1 MNPIERF
8 LSTLFLFL
16 VFPSCLSIDIIAPN
30 QSIKDGDVL
39 VSSGQS
45 YELGFFSSGIDSTRR
60 YVGIWYRKV
69 SERTVVWVAN
79 RDNPIN
85 GTSGVLAINKHGN
98 LVIYENNRS
107 SVPVWSSNVPAS
119 ISMTNCTAQLLD
131 SGNLVLV
138 QQDRKGIL
146 WQSFDHGTD
155 TLLPGMKFGL
165 DLKIGLNR
173 SLSSWKSKD
182 DPGTGTVV
190 LGIDPSGFPQLF
202 LYKGQTGRWRGGP
215 WTGLRWSGVPQM
227 ATAYIFNVTFVSSVD
242 EVSYSYSINN
252 PSFISRLVVNES
264 GVVHRLTWNDR
275 DQQWF
280 EVWSSPKEPCDTYGQ
295 CGPNSNCDPY
305 QPNNFMCKCLPGF
318 EPKSPQEWYLR
329 DGSGGCVTKPNVST
343 CRSGEGFIKLARVKV
358 PDTSM
363 ASANMSLILKE
374 CEQECLRNCSCTAY
388 ASADERG
395 VGCLRWYGDL
405 LDTRTFSDVGQE
417 IYIRVDRA
425 ELAQYDKKS
434 RGFLAKKGML
444 AGLVLS
450 IAAAVFF
457 VIMFLFWLIKRKKT
471 AKGRQLK
478 FPFNIPTSLNGSLSG
493 KEVGGST
500 TSQHLPVFDIDI
512 ILAATENFSNEL
524 GYGGFGSVYKG
535 KLGNGQEI
543 AVKRL
548 SKTSGQGM
556 KEFMNEVRLISK
568 LQHRNLVKL
577 FGCCIHE
584 EEKMLIYEYLPNKS
598 LDFFIFDET
607 KRVLLDWRKRFEVV
621 SGIARG
627 VLYLHQDS
635 RLKIIHRDLK
645 ASNIL
650 LDAAM
655 NPKISDFGMA
665 RMFMEDQ
672 VQGKTTRVVGTY
684 GYMSPEYA
692 IHGQYSIKSDVFSYG
707 VLILEII
714 SGRKNSDYGEKEPWL
729 NLIGHVWDLWREE
742 KALDIVDPM
751 LEQSCPPH
759 EVLRCIQI
767 GLLCVQEFPDDRP
780 TMLEVVFMLGNEITL
795 PSPKKPAFVLRTRN
809 GQDLP
814 AMSRRAA
821 CSVNEVTVTVVEA
834 R

>member
-1 MNPIERF
+1 MIWYQANVDFF
-8 LSTLFLFL
+8 LS
-16 VFPSCLSIDIIAPN
+16 P
-30 QSIKDGDVL
+30 
-39 VSSGQS
+39 
-45 YELGFFSSGIDSTRR
+45 
-60 YVGIWYRKV
+60 
-69 SERTVVWVAN
+69 
-79 RDNPIN
+79 
-85 GTSGVLAINKHGN
+85 
-98 LVIYENNRS
+98 
-107 SVPVWSSNVPAS
+107 
-119 ISMTNCTAQLLD
+119 
-131 SGNLVLV
+131 
-138 QQDRKGIL
+138 
-146 WQSFDHGTD
+146 
-155 TLLPGMKFGL
+155 
-165 DLKIGLNR
+165 
-173 SLSSWKSKD
+173 
-182 DPGTGTVV
+182 
-190 LGIDPSGFPQLF
+190 
-202 LYKGQTGRWRGGP
+202 
-215 WTGLRWSGVPQM
+215 
-227 ATAYIFNVTFVSSVD
+227 
-242 EVSYSYSINN
+242 
-252 PSFISRLVVNES
+252 
-264 GVVHRLTWNDR
+264 
-275 DQQWF
+275 
-280 EVWSSPKEPCDTYGQ
+280 
-295 CGPNSNCDPY
+295 
-305 QPNNFMCKCLPGF
+305 
-318 EPKSPQEWYLR
+318 
-329 DGSGGCVTKPNVST
+329 
-343 CRSGEGFIKLARVKV
+343 
-358 PDTSM
+358 
-363 ASANMSLILKE
+363 
-374 CEQECLRNCSCTAY
+374 
-388 ASADERG
+388 
-395 VGCLRWYGDL
+395 
-405 LDTRTFSDVGQE
+405 
-417 IYIRVDRA
+417 
-425 ELAQYDKKS
+425 AQYDKKS
-434 RGFLAKKGML
+434 RGFLSKKGML

-450 IAAAVFF
+450 IAAGVFF
-457 VIMFLFWLIKRKKT
+457 VIMFSFWLIKRKKT

-478 FPFNIPTSLNGSLSG
+478 FPFNIPTSLNVSLSG
-493 KEVGGST
+493 KEVGRST
-500 TSQHLPVFDIDI
+500 TSEYVPVFDIDI

-556 KEFMNEVRLISK
+556 KEFMNE
-568 LQHRNLVKL
+568 
-577 FGCCIHE
+577 
-584 EEKMLIYEYLPNKS
+584 
-598 LDFFIFDET
+598 
-607 KRVLLDWRKRFEVV
+607 RFEVV

-729 NLIGHVWDLWREE
+729 NLIGHVWDLWSEE

-795 PSPKKPAFVLRTRN
+795 PSPKKPAFVLRTRS

-814 AMSRRAA
+814 AMSRKAA
-821 CSVNEVTVTVVEA
+821 CSVNEVTITVVEA